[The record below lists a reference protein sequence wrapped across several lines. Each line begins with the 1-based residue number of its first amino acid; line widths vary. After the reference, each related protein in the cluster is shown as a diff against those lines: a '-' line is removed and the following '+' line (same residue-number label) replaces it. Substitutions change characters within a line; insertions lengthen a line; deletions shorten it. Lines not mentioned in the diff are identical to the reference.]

1 MTCPGVARRVCLAAS
16 HACLTGRT
24 GYTRVQYTPS
34 TNFVI
39 LTFKNRVHPR
49 AECSL
54 PYGGPTSRLETRPKR
69 RRTRS
74 HSRPISTPTTSKTD
88 VYQPTVTPQ
97 HNPSRWIAGDSV
109 TRYRYTRSV
118 HTSEGVLRYSGRGM
132 NRKPKS
138 QGQVT
143 HEQIFTPHAHRAVRE
158 YRTPRGFI
166 TAHSASSI
174 YINRV
179 HTLRASD
186 AHRPPRQ
193 HRRANKCTTSQ
204 TRIRGL

>member
-74 HSRPISTPTTSKTD
+74 HSRPRSTPTTSKTV
-88 VYQPTVTPQ
+88 VYQPTVTEH

-109 TRYRYTRSV
+109 TRYRYTLSV
-118 HTSEGVLRYSGRGM
+118 HTSSGGVIHSGLGM
-132 NRKPKS
+132 NRNPNS
-138 QGQVT
+138 RECMT
-143 HEQIFTPHAHRAVRE
+143 YELIRTSHAHWVVWGC
-158 YRTPRGFI
+158 RTPSGSI
-166 TAHSASSI
+166 IAQTAGE
-174 YINRV
+174 
-179 HTLRASD
+179 L
-186 AHRPPRQ
+186 
-193 HRRANKCTTSQ
+193 
-204 TRIRGL
+204 G